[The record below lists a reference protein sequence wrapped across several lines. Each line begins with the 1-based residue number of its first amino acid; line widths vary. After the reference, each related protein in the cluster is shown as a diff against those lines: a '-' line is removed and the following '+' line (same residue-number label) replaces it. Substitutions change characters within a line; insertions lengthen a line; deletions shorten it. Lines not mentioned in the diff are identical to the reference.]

1 MCFNDSTFT
10 IAQPRGLLVEG
21 GVMPYISKEL
31 WRLVERRT
39 NSSTERKNRGRAL
52 FDAIVRKAK
61 QIDRFVLH
69 IATTRGGFFTVS
81 GDGGGS
87 GTV

>member
-1 MCFNDSTFT
+1 
-10 IAQPRGLLVEG
+10 
-21 GVMPYISKEL
+21 MPYISKEL

-69 IATTRGGFFTVS
+69 IANDSRRVLYSF